1 MNTLP
6 FDIRPLE
13 GRPGLRV
20 IGELD
25 LATAP
30 RLQEALE
37 ELPLDGE
44 ITLDLGELEFMDSTG
59 LHVIASFALARAAAK
74 LLKANGNGHIV
85 IDSPSPALLRTFDI
99 LGVDGY
105 PGVEVRRDADD

>member
-59 LHVIASFALARAAAK
+59 LHVIASFARAR
-74 LLKANGNGHIV
+74 NGNGHIV